1 MKHKSLPSLSQSRL
15 TSTPKVLAVKRLQ
28 ELSQMR
34 SFWNGALVVRWA
46 EGPQDLPPLQGGGD
60 LGDLSQTFHVWLNSA
75 GGFTAPETIRLKPDN
90 YSVSHPRSKEGGSLP
105 DPDLSLALIK
115 KEWAHLVAN
124 GDRY

>member
-1 MKHKSLPSLSQSRL
+1 MTGGLEARETVCRPFR
-15 TSTPKVLAVKRLQ
+15 
-28 ELSQMR
+28 
-34 SFWNGALVVRWA
+34 A
-46 EGPQDLPPLQGGGD
+46 EILRNLF
-60 LGDLSQTFHVWLNSA
+60 QTFHVWLSSA